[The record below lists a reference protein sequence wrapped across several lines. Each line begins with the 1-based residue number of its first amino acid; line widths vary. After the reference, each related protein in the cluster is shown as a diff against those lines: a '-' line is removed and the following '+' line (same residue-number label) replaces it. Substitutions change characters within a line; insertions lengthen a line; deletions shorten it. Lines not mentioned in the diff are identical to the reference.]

1 MLLNHLGV
9 DTLVLCGV
17 AANFCVLFTA
27 HDAYMR
33 EYRLIV
39 PSDCVAS
46 LTRHADRYALAHMA
60 DVTKAD
66 VRPSARVNFT
76 RR

>member
-1 MLLNHLGV
+1 MIL
-9 DTLVLCGV
+9 TGV

-33 EYRLIV
+33 DYRLIV

-46 LTRHADRYALAHMA
+46 LSERANRLALAHMA

-66 VRPSARVNFT
+66 VRRSTEIEPRAT
-76 RR
+76 